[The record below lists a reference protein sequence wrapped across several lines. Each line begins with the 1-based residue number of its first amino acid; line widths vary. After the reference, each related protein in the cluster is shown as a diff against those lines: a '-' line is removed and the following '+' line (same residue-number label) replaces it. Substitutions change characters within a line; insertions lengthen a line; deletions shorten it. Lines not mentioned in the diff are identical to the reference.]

1 MTPEQIALAGALTR
15 IAGWRWLA
23 SMRALRGNGSS
34 YHLGHEVSNEI
45 MGSALPDLNDP
56 ATAGILL
63 EMLAPKLHPGDEITL
78 FKPGIW
84 HIHIK
89 RTGNLFT
96 GSLGEAVAQALLADD
111 TEPAGGLSD
120 PCNRC
125 RGMV

>member
-23 SMRALRGNGSS
+23 SMRVFRGSGSS
-34 YHLGHEVSNEI
+34 YHLGYEVSSEI

-63 EMLAPKLHPGDEITL
+63 GMLAPKLHPQDEIIQ

-84 HIHIK
+84 HIRIR
-89 RTGNLFT
+89 RTDNLFT
-96 GSLGEAVAQALLADD
+96 GSLGEAVAQALLASVIDE
-111 TEPAGGLSD
+111 TG
-120 PCNRC
+120 
-125 RGMV
+125 

>member
-1 MTPEQIALAGALTR
+1 MQPEQEQIARRAVACK
-15 IAGWRWLA
+15 GWRWLA
-23 SMRALRGNGSS
+23 PMRVLRGSGSP

-84 HIHIK
+84 HVRIK

-96 GSLGEAVAQALLADD
+96 GSLGEALAQALLAL
-111 TEPAGGLSD
+111 E
-120 PCNRC
+120 
-125 RGMV
+125 